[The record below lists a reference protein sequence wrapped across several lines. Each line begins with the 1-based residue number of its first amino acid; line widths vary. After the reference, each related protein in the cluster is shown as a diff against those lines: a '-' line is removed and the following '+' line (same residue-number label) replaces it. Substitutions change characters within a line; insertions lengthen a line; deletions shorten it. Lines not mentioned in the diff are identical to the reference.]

1 MLGPNG
7 SGKSTF
13 FRIAATLLA
22 PDEGSISVFGET
34 SLAAARR
41 SLGVVF
47 QNPSLDGKLKVSE
60 NLAYAGR
67 LYGLTRRA
75 AHARAAELLERFQI
89 ADRAR
94 DRVEVLSG
102 GQKRRVEIA
111 KALLHRP
118 RLLLLDEPSTGLDP
132 QARRELAQL
141 LDATW
146 KTGTTLVLT
155 THLLEEADG
164 FDDVVILD
172 RGRIVARGAPHELK
186 SAIGGGVIRLRAKDR
201 VALEVRLRALG
212 IQGKSVG
219 DELRIETADRDLLER
234 TAHSLLVELS
244 DTVDSIEIGRPSLED
259 VFASAT
265 GRSFHRSG
273 VGA

>member
-1 MLGPNG
+1 M
-7 SGKSTF
+7 
-13 FRIAATLLA
+13 LA
-22 PDEGSISVFGET
+22 PDEGSLSIFGET

-41 SLGVVF
+41 ALGVVF
-47 QNPSLDGKLKVSE
+47 QNPSLDGKLKVRE
-60 NLAYAGR
+60 NLSYAGR

-75 AHARAAELLERFQI
+75 AEARASELLERFQI

-141 LDATW
+141 LEDTW
-146 KTGTTLVLT
+146 KAGTTLVLT
-155 THLLEEADG
+155 THLLEEAED

-172 RGRIVARGAPHELK
+172 RGRVVARGAPSALK
-186 SAIGGGVIRLRAKDR
+186 SAIGGGVIRLRAKDLVTLEAR
-201 VALEVRLRALG
+201 VRSLG
-212 IQGKSVG
+212 LSAQRVG
-219 DELRIETADRDLLER
+219 DELRIETSDRSLLER
-234 TAHSLLVELS
+234 TAQTLLSHFRDE
-244 DTVDSIEIGRPSLED
+244 VDSIEIGRPSLED
-259 VFASAT
+259 VFARAT
-265 GRSFHRSG
+265 GRSFHRSEG
-273 VGA
+273 DA